1 MMIEVMEIIEM
12 KSETVKSI
20 FEVWGTGMGEER
32 ERYTIQV
39 NIDLSTTTTASRKSE
54 LTMDVTR
61 CLCKYLYIFFVSRVF
76 LCDYFAVLLV
86 ILFVNIHR
94 VVVRR
99 VVSHNKLLWC
109 IFL

>member
-39 NIDLSTTTTASRKSE
+39 NIDLSTTTTTASRKSE
-54 LTMDVTR
+54 LTMDVTL
-61 CLCKYLYIFFVSRVF
+61 CFCKYLIFFLSVVF
-76 LCDYFAVLLV
+76 FLLFCCTFGH
-86 ILFVNIHR
+86 FVCKY
-94 VVVRR
+94 
-99 VVSHNKLLWC
+99 SPC
-109 IFL
+109 CCSSSGFTQ